1 MASRSPI
8 HVLEI
13 ALDPQASSDRETL
26 LAALAPLCAETP
38 SLAVMVDRESG
49 FVIVK
54 GMEEAQLEAVVERL
68 QRECAAEFSAGE
80 PQVTYRETVAKA
92 SNADYTLKK
101 PASGTDAG
109 QFACV
114 RLRLDPLP
122 PGSGFIFE
130 NRAPADAVPAQYL
143 PGIEKGIALASEGG
157 SLAGFPLIDLKASL
171 IGGAYDDAVSSPAAF
186 EIATGMA
193 LREAL
198 AEAGPTLLEPLMQL
212 WVVTPTDHATE
223 ALRGLTSR
231 HGTILINSQ
240 REGTAIIEAEV
251 LMSSLLGFAAALR
264 DKTNGRAQ
272 SSMRL
277 LHFQPTR
284 QRPRGPDARAAAAA

>member
-1 MASRSPI
+1 MASLLPI

-13 ALDPQASSDRETL
+13 ALDPQAAPDRETL

-38 SLAVMVDRESG
+38 SPAVTVDRESG
-49 FVIVK
+49 FVILK
-54 GMEEAQLEAVVERL
+54 GMEEAQLEAVVGRL
-68 QRECAAEFSAGE
+68 QQECTAEFSAGE
-80 PQVTYRETVAKA
+80 PQVTYRETIAKA

-101 PASGTDAG
+101 PASGTEPG

-130 NRAPADAVPAQYL
+130 NRAPADAVPAKYL

-171 IGGAYDDAVSSPAAF
+171 IGGAYDDSESSPATF
-186 EIATGMA
+186 EVATGMA

-212 WVVTPTDHATE
+212 WVVTPTDHAAE
-223 ALRGLTSR
+223 VLRELATRQGAV
-231 HGTILINSQ
+231 LINSQ
-240 REGTAIIEAEV
+240 REGTAIIEAEI
-251 LMSSLLGFAAALR
+251 LMSSLLGFAVALR
-264 DKTNGRAQ
+264 DMTGGRAQ
-272 SSMRL
+272 WSMRL
-277 LHFQPTR
+277 LHFQRTR
-284 QRPRGPDARAAAAA
+284 QRSRGPDAPAAAAA